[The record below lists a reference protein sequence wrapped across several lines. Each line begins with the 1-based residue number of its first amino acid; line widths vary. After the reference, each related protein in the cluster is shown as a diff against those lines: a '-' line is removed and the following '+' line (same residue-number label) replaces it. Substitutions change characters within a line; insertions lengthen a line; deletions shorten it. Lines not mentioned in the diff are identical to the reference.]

1 MDAHVHPQ
9 PLYLL
14 LCAVAIFEASL
25 FCLPPHSLHR
35 AAAIALLAAVTYSF
49 QLSLLE
55 YFPNRAFLSITLGA
69 TWTTFLNAFE
79 ILIVSNVGPQDPGLQ
94 LANPGKPICQA
105 FRAATLPFN
114 WRRIGTKWQIKVPA
128 STKDGSIPGRVRF
141 LFRRLSLLTACYL
154 FMDLST
160 AGPPP
165 DPNMITRE
173 KQTIS
178 YLLAGT
184 GATSE
189 DVGFRV
195 ITTVIYLISAALGVI
210 GLYNLLAVV
219 AVLCGDQPQ
228 SWPPIWQGWPSQ
240 AYSVR
245 RFWGVSSNYYHQG
258 LRKALS
264 GPADWIVDLVIPRGN
279 LISRYSRLAL
289 AFFLSAILHHQA
301 EGSETGQLIFF
312 SSQALGIISEDIVFK
327 LYSFSPI
334 QLPRHI
340 ERALGYLWVLVWLV
354 CLVPYWSYST
364 MRTIDDPVRDRATF
378 GVFKK
383 ILSK

>member
-1 MDAHVHPQ
+1 MDIYFYPQ
-9 PLYLL
+9 PLYFL
-14 LCAVAIFEASL
+14 LCAAAIFEASL
-25 FCLPPHSLHR
+25 FCLPPHSLYR
-35 AAAIALLAAVTYSF
+35 AAAIALLGAVTYSL

-55 YFPNRAFLSITLGA
+55 YFPNRAFISLALGA

-128 STKDGSIPGRVRF
+128 STEDSSMPGRVRF
-141 LFRRLSLLTACYL
+141 LSRRLGVLIVCYL
-154 FMDLST
+154 VIDLCT
-160 AGPPP
+160 TGPLP

-189 DVGFRV
+189 DVSFRV
-195 ITTVIYLISAALGVI
+195 ISTIVFLINAALGVI
-210 GLYNLLAVV
+210 IVHSLLAIV

-228 SWPPIWQGWPSQ
+228 SWPPIWQDRPSQ

-245 RFWGVSSNYYHQG
+245 RFWSNYYHQG

-264 GPADWIVDLVIPRGN
+264 GPADWVIDLVIPRGS

-289 AFFLSAILHHQA
+289 AFFLSAVLHHQA

-312 SSQALGIISEDIVFK
+312 SSQALGIMLEDTVYK

-340 ERALGYLWVLVWLV
+340 EHALG
-354 CLVPYWSYST
+354 
-364 MRTIDDPVRDRATF
+364 
-378 GVFKK
+378 G
-383 ILSK
+383 

>member
-1 MDAHVHPQ
+1 MDKYTYPQ
-9 PLYLL
+9 PLHLL
-14 LCAVAIFEASL
+14 LFAVAIFEASL
-25 FCLPPHSLHR
+25 FCLPPRSLYR

-49 QLSLLE
+49 QLSLLG
-55 YFPNRAFLSITLGA
+55 YFPNRAFISLALGA

-79 ILIVSNVGPQDPGLQ
+79 ILIVSNVSPQDPGLQ
-94 LANPGKPICQA
+94 LANPGSPMCQA

-128 STKDGSIPGRVRF
+128 STEDGSITGRVRF
-141 LFRRLSLLTACYL
+141 LFKRLGVLTVCYL
-154 FMDLST
+154 VIDLCT

-165 DPNMITRE
+165 DPNMIARE

-178 YLLAGT
+178 YLFAS
-184 GATSE
+184 TSE

-195 ITTVIYLISAALGVI
+195 ITTIVFLINAALGVI
-210 GLYNLLAVV
+210 GVHSLLAIV

-228 SWPPIWQGWPSQ
+228 NWPHIWQGWPSQ

-245 RFWGVSSNYYHQG
+245 RFWGNYYHQG

-264 GPADWIVDLVIPRGN
+264 GPADWIIDSVLPRGS

-289 AFFLSAILHHQA
+289 AFFLSALLHHQA
-301 EGSETGQLIFF
+301 ERSETGQLIFF
-312 SSQALGIISEDIVFK
+312 SSQALGIMLEDTVYK

-334 QLPRHI
+334 QLPRRI
-340 ERALGYLWVLVWLV
+340 EHALGYLWVLVWLV

-364 MRTIDDPVRDRATF
+364 MRVTDDPVRDQATF
-378 GVFKK
+378 EIFKK
-383 ILSK
+383 VLPE

>member
-1 MDAHVHPQ
+1 MDMNIYSQ

-14 LCAVAIFEASL
+14 VGAVALFEVSL
-25 FCLPPHSLHR
+25 FYLPPHSLYR

-55 YFPNRAFLSITLGA
+55 YFPNRAFISLALGA

-79 ILIVSNVGPQDPGLQ
+79 ILLVSNVGPQDSGLHLGGPGT
-94 LANPGKPICQA
+94 PIRQA

-114 WRRIGTKWQIKVPA
+114 WRRIGTRWQIKVPA
-128 STKDGSIPGRVRF
+128 STEDDSISGRVRF
-141 LFRRLSLLTACYL
+141 LFKRLGVFIACYL
-154 FMDLST
+154 FIDLCS

-165 DPNMITRE
+165 DSSMITRE

-189 DVGFRV
+189 DIGFRV
-195 ITTVIYLISAALGVI
+195 ITTIVFLINAALGVI
-210 GLYNLLAVV
+210 GVYNLFAIA

-228 SWPPIWQGWPSQ
+228 SWPPIWQGWPNQ

-245 RFWGVSSNYYHQG
+245 RFWGNYYHQG
-258 LRKALS
+258 LRKALT
-264 GPADWIVDLVIPRGN
+264 GPADWIVDLVIPRGS

-289 AFFLSAILHHQA
+289 AFFLSAMLHHQA

-312 SSQALGIISEDIVFK
+312 SSQAFGIMLEDTVCK
-327 LYSFSPI
+327 LYTSSPI
-334 QLPRHI
+334 QLPRRI

-364 MRTIDDPVRDRATF
+364 MRRMDDPVRDQATF
-378 GVFKK
+378 GIYKK
-383 ILSK
+383 FLSQ

>member
-1 MDAHVHPQ
+1 MDVNIYPQ

-14 LCAVAIFEASL
+14 LGAVAIFEASL
-25 FCLPPHSLHR
+25 FYLPPHSLYR

-55 YFPNRAFLSITLGA
+55 YVPNRAFISLTLGA

-79 ILIVSNVGPQDPGLQ
+79 ILIVSNVGPQDSGLQ
-94 LANPGKPICQA
+94 LGGPGKPIGQA
-105 FRAATLPFN
+105 FRAAALPFN
-114 WRRIGTKWQIKVPA
+114 WRRIGTKWQIKV
-128 STKDGSIPGRVRF
+128 STSTEDGSISGRVRF
-141 LFRRLSLLTACYL
+141 LLKRLGVLMACYL
-154 FMDLST
+154 FIDLCA

-165 DPNMITRE
+165 DPDMFTRE

-178 YLLAGT
+178 YLLAGN

-195 ITTVIYLISAALGVI
+195 ITTIVFLINAALGVI
-210 GLYNLLAVV
+210 GVYNLLAIV

-245 RFWGVSSNYYHQG
+245 RFWGNYYHQG
-258 LRKALS
+258 LRKALT
-264 GPADWIVDLVIPRGN
+264 GPADWIIDSVVPRGS

-289 AFFLSAILHHQA
+289 AFSLSAMLHHQS

-312 SSQALGIISEDIVFK
+312 SSQALGIILEDTAHK

-334 QLPRHI
+334 QLPRRI
-340 ERALGYLWVLVWLV
+340 EHAFGYLWVLVWLV

-364 MRTIDDPVRDRATF
+364 MRTMDDPVRDQATF

>member
-1 MDAHVHPQ
+1 MDIYIYPQ
-9 PLYLL
+9 PLYFLL
-14 LCAVAIFEASL
+14 FGVAIFEASL
-25 FCLPPHSLHR
+25 FCLPPHSLYR
-35 AAAIALLAAVTYSF
+35 AAAIALLAAVTYSL

-55 YFPNRAFLSITLGA
+55 YFPNRAFISLALGA

-94 LANPGKPICQA
+94 LANPGKPIWQA

-128 STKDGSIPGRVRF
+128 STEDGSIPGRVRF
-141 LFRRLSLLTACYL
+141 LFRRLGHLIACYL
-154 FMDLST
+154 VIDLCA

-195 ITTVIYLISAALGVI
+195 ITTIVFLINAALGVI
-210 GLYNLLAVV
+210 GVYSLVAIV
-219 AVLCGDQPQ
+219 AVLSGDQPQ

-245 RFWGVSSNYYHQG
+245 RFWGNYYHQG
-258 LRKALS
+258 LRKALT
-264 GPADWIVDLVIPRGN
+264 GPADWILDLVIPRGS
-279 LISRYSRLAL
+279 LISRYSRLVL
-289 AFFLSAILHHQA
+289 AFFLSAMLHHQA

-312 SSQALGIISEDIVFK
+312 SSQALGILLEDTVYK

-334 QLPRHI
+334 QLPQHI
-340 ERALGYLWVLVWLV
+340 EHTLGYLWVLVWLV

-364 MRTIDDPVRDRATF
+364 MRIIDDPVRDRATF
-378 GVFKK
+378 EIFKK
-383 ILSK
+383 VLSK

>member
-1 MDAHVHPQ
+1 MDTNIYPQ

-14 LCAVAIFEASL
+14 LGAVAIFEASL
-25 FCLPPHSLHR
+25 FYLPPHSFYR

-55 YFPNRAFLSITLGA
+55 YCPNRAFTTFTVGA
-69 TWTTFLNAFE
+69 AWTTFLNAFE
-79 ILIVSNVGPQDPGLQ
+79 ILIVSNVGPQDSGLQ
-94 LANPGKPICQA
+94 LGDPGKPIGRA

-128 STKDGSIPGRVRF
+128 STEDGSISGRVHF
-141 LFRRLSLLTACYL
+141 LLKRLGIFMACYL
-154 FMDLST
+154 FVDLCA

-165 DPNMITRE
+165 DPNMITRK

-178 YLLAGT
+178 YLFAGN
-184 GATSE
+184 GVTSE

-195 ITTVIYLISAALGVI
+195 ITTIVFLINAALGVI
-210 GLYNLLAVV
+210 GAYNLLAII

-228 SWPPIWQGWPSQ
+228 SWPHIWKGWPSQ

-245 RFWGVSSNYYHQG
+245 RFWSKYYHQG
-258 LRKALS
+258 LRKALT
-264 GPADWIVDLVIPRGN
+264 GPADWIIDWVMPRGS
-279 LISRYSRLAL
+279 LISRYSRLTL
-289 AFFLSAILHHQA
+289 AFLLSAILHHQG
-301 EGSETGQLIFF
+301 EGSETGHLIFF
-312 SSQALGIISEDIVFK
+312 SSQALAIMLEDAVQK

-334 QLPRHI
+334 QLPRRI
-340 ERALGYLWVLVWLV
+340 EHAFGYLWVLIWLV
-354 CLVPYWSYST
+354 CVVPYWSYST
-364 MRTIDDPVRDRATF
+364 MRIMDDPVRDQATF

-383 ILSK
+383 ILAK

>member
-1 MDAHVHPQ
+1 MEMYIYPQ

-25 FCLPPHSLHR
+25 FCLPPRSLYR
-35 AAAIALLAAVTYSF
+35 AAAIVLLAAVTYSF

-55 YFPNRAFLSITLGA
+55 HVPNRAVISLALGA

-79 ILIVSNVGPQDPGLQ
+79 ILIVSNAGPQDPGLQ
-94 LANPGKPICQA
+94 LANSGKPICQA

-114 WRRIGTKWQIKVPA
+114 WRRIGTQWQIKVPA
-128 STKDGSIPGRVRF
+128 STEDGSISGRVRF
-141 LFRRLSLLTACYL
+141 LFKRLSVLIACYL
-154 FMDLST
+154 FIDLCA

-165 DPNMITRE
+165 DPNMITKE

-195 ITTVIYLISAALGVI
+195 ISTIVFLISAALGVI
-210 GLYNLLAVV
+210 GVYNLLAIV

-245 RFWGVSSNYYHQG
+245 RFWGYVLAPSSRIMAANRVNPAITITKLCAKRLLGRLIG
-258 LRKALS
+258 LLTRLS
-264 GPADWIVDLVIPRGN
+264 
-279 LISRYSRLAL
+279 
-289 AFFLSAILHHQA
+289 
-301 EGSETGQLIFF
+301 
-312 SSQALGIISEDIVFK
+312 
-327 LYSFSPI
+327 
-334 QLPRHI
+334 
-340 ERALGYLWVLVWLV
+340 
-354 CLVPYWSYST
+354 
-364 MRTIDDPVRDRATF
+364 PVVA
-378 GVFKK
+378 
-383 ILSK
+383 

>member
-1 MDAHVHPQ
+1 MDIYVYPQ

-14 LCAVAIFEASL
+14 LTAVAIFEASL
-25 FCLPPHSLHR
+25 FCLPPQSLYR
-35 AAAIALLAAVTYSF
+35 AAAVALLAAVTYSF

-55 YFPNRAFLSITLGA
+55 HIPNRALISLSLGA

-79 ILIVSNVGPQDPGLQ
+79 ILIVSNVSPQDPGLG
-94 LANPGKPICQA
+94 LGPGKA
-105 FRAATLPFN
+105 LRAATLPFN

-128 STKDGSIPGRVRF
+128 LTEDGSISGRVRF
-141 LFRRLSLLTACYL
+141 LFKRLGVFTACYL
-154 FMDLST
+154 VIDLCA

-178 YLLAGT
+178 YLLAGNEV
-184 GATSE
+184 TSE

-195 ITTVIYLISAALGVI
+195 ITTIVFLINAALGVI
-210 GLYNLLAVV
+210 GVYNLLAIA

-245 RFWGVSSNYYHQG
+245 RFWGNYYHQG
-258 LRKALS
+258 LRKALT
-264 GPADWIVDLVIPRGN
+264 GPADWLIDSAMPRGT

-289 AFFLSAILHHQA
+289 AFFLSAMLHHQA
-301 EGSETGQLIFF
+301 ERSETGQLIFF
-312 SSQALGIISEDIVFK
+312 SSQALGIILEDAVHK

-334 QLPRHI
+334 QLPRSI
-340 ERALGYLWVLVWLV
+340 ECALGYLWVLVWLV

-364 MRTIDDPVRDRATF
+364 MRTMDDPVRDRATF
-378 GVFKK
+378 EIFKK
-383 ILSK
+383 VLSQ